1 MRSRRTSWISACYH
15 PFFVGVVCFLF
26 IVYKLFPSLFS
37 LLLNS
42 SPVIACTTLLLGIFL
57 SYGEPNVPENK
68 EDHNNTTQTSSSLK
82 IELVANDLGKG
93 KATKRTTI
101 RTIASGDRR
110 LSAASIAVKEDEV
123 NQMDATSVDS
133 NSLVEEDHSKN
144 NFIEEKGY
152 HIGYLAE
159 GLQNVKEHIGRVI
172 ALSITVLSAKANR
185 NKLDPSDPCLDSQW
199 HDDHQDDSSDSISD
213 GKEMSDSHVANG
225 VSVLHEL
232 DLLLDSETSQAD
244 LASKD
249 NADDGSVSF
258 SQNHVSE
265 DGSGEE
271 EAETQDDDDD
281 EEAQE
286 EKDDGN
292 KAAVTWTADDQ
303 RTLMELGNTELERNL
318 RLEILIA
325 KRKASKAM
333 EKNLIDLDD
342 NMDEILQSHGHL
354 PSVNAPRRN
363 PFDLPDVVDE
373 SVPGSAPSVL
383 LPRRNPF
390 DVPYEQVDDE
400 ENSRHKEFITVPQHD
415 ILLRRHESFTVGASF
430 FGDFNQEKHSSR
442 FMPYFGAEEMDFA
455 DPQRK
460 LRGISDSNVKSTLK
474 SDTVSSGT
482 DQEHPKELH
491 QLTGSP
497 ITQRAG
503 SAENDSQVESQMKMN
518 DDHTNHLNHSIM
530 MEQTHQATENIG
542 AVKYNTKEGSESKS
556 PISYAVRSEVIEEE
570 CESSSTS
577 SSEAEKNTSRAS
589 THEQISNQEQ
599 ITSGSSKDSMVSAKP
614 VAADSDTVNVKSDHV
629 HDGRVVE
636 PVYDSSPTQTGKSH
650 SNSALDEAPYIA
662 GKQDGYIY
670 KPFCS
675 LKITFAIPCFKSLPA
690 ERNVPP
696 SSDAPSAN
704 AFIWFASPS
713 LASVDENEAASR
725 EISVIKELD
734 VIGDEARVRKDSGHP
749 LWRILPSPA
758 ARKRTLHSSWSSV
771 EIQSNEGS

>member
-68 EDHNNTTQTSSSLK
+68 KDHINMTQTSSSLK
-82 IELVANDLGKG
+82 IEPVANDLGCKNEENFKVEAHLGGRRG

-101 RTIASGDRR
+101 KTIASGVRR
-110 LSAASIAVKEDEV
+110 LSAASRAVKEDEV

-133 NSLVEEDHSKN
+133 NSFVEEDHSKN

-152 HIGYLAE
+152 HIGNLAE
-159 GLQNVKEHIGRVI
+159 GLQNMKEHIGRVI
-172 ALSITVLSAKANR
+172 ALSFTVLSAKANR
-185 NKLDPSDPCLDSQW
+185 TKLDPSDPCLDSQW
-199 HDDHQDDSSDSISD
+199 RDNHQDDSSYSKSN
-213 GKEMSDSHVANG
+213 GKEMSDSHAANG
-225 VSVLHEL
+225 VSVLDEL
-232 DLLLDSETSQAD
+232 DPLLDSETSQAD
-244 LASKD
+244 LVSKD

-342 NMDEILQSHGHL
+342 NIDEILQSHGHL

-363 PFDLPDVVDE
+363 PFDLPDVLDE

-390 DVPYEQVDDE
+390 DLPYEQVDDE
-400 ENSRHKEFITVPQHD
+400 ENSSHKEFVAVPQHD
-415 ILLRRHESFTVGASF
+415 IPLRRHESFTVGASF
-430 FGDFNQEKHSSR
+430 FSDFNQEKHSSR

-460 LRGISDSNVKSTLK
+460 LREISDSNVKSTLK
-474 SDTVSSGT
+474 SDTVSSVT
-482 DQEHPKELH
+482 DQEHPKDLH
-491 QLTGSP
+491 RLTGSP
-497 ITQRAG
+497 ITNSAG

-542 AVKYNTKEGSESKS
+542 AVEYNTTGGSESRS
-556 PISYAVRSEVIEEE
+556 PISYAVRSEVTKEV

-577 SSEAEKNTSRAS
+577 LEAEKNTSRIS

-599 ITSGSSKDSMVSAKP
+599 ITSGSSKDSMVSAKS
-614 VAADSDTVNVKSDHV
+614 VAADSDTGNMKADHV
-629 HDGRVVE
+629 HDGHVVE
-636 PVYDSSPTQTGKSH
+636 PVYDSSPTQTEKSH

-662 GKQDGYIY
+662 
-670 KPFCS
+670 
-675 LKITFAIPCFKSLPA
+675 A

-704 AFIWFASPS
+704 GFIWFASPS

-734 VIGDEARVRKDSGHP
+734 VIGDEARVRKDSGRP

-758 ARKRTLHSSWSSV
+758 ARKRTLHSSLSAV

>member
-68 EDHNNTTQTSSSLK
+68 KDHINMTQTSSSLK
-82 IELVANDLGKG
+82 IEPVANDLGG
-93 KATKRTTI
+93 KTTKRTTI
-101 RTIASGDRR
+101 KTIASGDRR
-110 LSAASIAVKEDEV
+110 LSAASRAVQEDEV

-133 NSLVEEDHSKN
+133 NSFVEEDHSKN

-152 HIGYLAE
+152 HIGNLAE

-172 ALSITVLSAKANR
+172 ALSFTVLSAKANR
-185 NKLDPSDPCLDSQW
+185 TKLDPSDPCLDSQW
-199 HDDHQDDSSDSISD
+199 HDDHRDDSSDSKSN
-213 GKEMSDSHVANG
+213 GKDMSNSHAANG
-225 VSVLHEL
+225 VSVLDEL
-232 DLLLDSETSQAD
+232 DPLLDSETSQAD
-244 LASKD
+244 LVSKD

-363 PFDLPDVVDE
+363 PFDLPDVLDE

-390 DVPYEQVDDE
+390 DLPYEQVDDE
-400 ENSRHKEFITVPQHD
+400 ENSSHKEFVAVPQHD
-415 ILLRRHESFTVGASF
+415 IPLRRHESFTVGASF
-430 FGDFNQEKHSSR
+430 FSDFNQEKRSSR

-460 LRGISDSNVKSTLK
+460 LREISDSNVKSTLK
-474 SDTVSSGT
+474 SDTVSSVT
-482 DQEHPKELH
+482 DQEHPKDLH
-491 QLTGSP
+491 RLTGSP
-497 ITQRAG
+497 ITNSAG

-542 AVKYNTKEGSESKS
+542 AVEYNTKGGSESRS
-556 PISYAVRSEVIEEE
+556 PISYAVRSEVTKED

-577 SSEAEKNTSRAS
+577 SSEAEKNTSRIS

-599 ITSGSSKDSMVSAKP
+599 ITSGSSKDSMVSAKS
-614 VAADSDTVNVKSDHV
+614 VAADSDIRNVKADHV
-629 HDGRVVE
+629 HDGHVVE
-636 PVYDSSPTQTGKSH
+636 PVYDSSPTQTEKSH

-662 GKQDGYIY
+662 GKQDADIY

-675 LKITFAIPCFKSLPA
+675 SKITFAIPCFKSLPA

-704 AFIWFASPS
+704 GFIWFASPS

-734 VIGDEARVRKDSGHP
+734 VIGDEARVRKDSGRP

-758 ARKRTLHSSWSSV
+758 ARKRTLHSSLSAV